1 MVYIIFS
8 GRSTRVLINGTY
20 SLTIY
25 TIPIG
30 RIIKKYKLLYHI
42 YADDI
47 QIYTSF
53 VPSDSTSIQFA
64 LTTLEKCIK
73 EIQTWMT
80 GNMLK
85 LNNDKSE
92 FFVATSSYFKRTMPV
107 VALHI
112 GDDVINPSKDI
123 RNLGIMFDDVMAMS
137 TQVTTLSRSI
147 IYHLRN
153 ITHIRR
159 FMDSDTCSNVVR
171 SLVLSRLDYG
181 NALLL
186 RANISHLNRLQRLQ
200 NWAAKLI
207 FLCFQT

>member
-1 MVYIIFS
+1 M
-8 GRSTRVLINGTY
+8 
-20 SLTIY
+20 
-25 TIPIG
+25 
-30 RIIKKYKLLYHI
+30 
-42 YADDI
+42 
-47 QIYTSF
+47 
-53 VPSDSTSIQFA
+53 PSDSTSIQFA
-64 LTTLEKCIK
+64 LTTLEKCTK
-73 EIQTWMT
+73 EIQTSMT

-92 FFVATSSYFKRTMPV
+92 FFAATSSYFKRKMPV

-112 GDDVINPSKDI
+112 GDNVINSSKDI
-123 RNLGIMFDDVMAMS
+123 RNLGIMFDDVMSMS

-153 ITHIRR
+153 ITRIRR

-171 SLVLSRLDYG
+171 SFVLSRLDYG

-186 RANISHLNRLQRLQ
+186 GANIFHLNRLQRLQ

-207 FLCFQT
+207 FVLPNMITQLFISIDFIGCL